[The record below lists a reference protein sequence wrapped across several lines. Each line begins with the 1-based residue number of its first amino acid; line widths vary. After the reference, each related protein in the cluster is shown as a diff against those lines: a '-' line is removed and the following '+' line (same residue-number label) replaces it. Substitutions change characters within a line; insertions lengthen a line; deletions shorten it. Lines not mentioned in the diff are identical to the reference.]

1 MTRHPIHR
9 PQRQLA
15 RQRGITLIVG
25 LIMLVLITLLAV
37 TTFNMGR
44 SGIQVV
50 SNMQAKAEGETAA
63 RQVIEETI
71 SSTRFFDT
79 PNDSLANPCNGEANT
94 RCVDVNGDGTQD
106 VKVALTPAPAC
117 VRARPVMNTEL
128 NVTVADDVGC
138 ALGAA
143 QSFGV
148 AGSVTGE
155 SLCADSL
162 WELHAVATDTVTE
175 ATTEVTQGVAVRVA
189 RDDVETSCPAP

>member
-1 MTRHPIHR
+1 MRRHPSHR
-9 PQRQLA
+9 PQPQLA

-79 PNDSLANPCNGEANT
+79 PNDSLANPCNDEPNT
-94 RCVDVNGDGTQD
+94 RCVDVNGDGAQD
-106 VKVALTPAPAC
+106 VKVALTPAPTC
-117 VRARPVMNTEL
+117 LRAKPVMNSQL
-128 NVTVADDVGC
+128 RLDQPNDVGC

-189 RDDVETSCPAP
+189 RDDIETSCPAP

>member
-1 MTRHPIHR
+1 MRRIHP
-9 PQRQLA
+9 RQPLA
-15 RQRGITLIVG
+15 RQRGATLIVG
-25 LIMLVLITLLAV
+25 LIMLVLITLLAL
-37 TTFNMGR
+37 TTYNMSR

-50 SNMQAKAEGETAA
+50 TNMQAKAQGETAA

-71 SSTRFFDT
+71 SSTQFFST
-79 PNDSLANPCNGEANT
+79 PTNALNQPCDGELNT

-117 VRARPVMNTEL
+117 LRARSVMNTQL
-128 NVTVADDVGC
+128 NVSDSEDVGC
-138 ALGAA
+138 ALGAS

-155 SLCADSL
+155 SLCSDSL

-175 ATTEVTQGVAVRVA
+175 ATVEVTQGVAVRVA
-189 RDDVETSCPAP
+189 RDDVETSCPN

>member
-1 MTRHPIHR
+1 MRPIPPHR
-9 PQRQLA
+9 TPL
-15 RQRGITLIVG
+15 RQRGATLIVG
-25 LIMLVLITLLAV
+25 LIMLVLITLLAL
-37 TTFNMGR
+37 TTYNMSR

-71 SSTRFFDT
+71 SSTQFFST
-79 PNDSLANPCNGEANT
+79 PGNALKDPCNGEPNT
-94 RCVDVNGDGTQD
+94 RCVDVNGDGTDD

-117 VRARPVMNTEL
+117 VRARSVMNTQLDVSNEE
-128 NVTVADDVGC
+128 DVGC
-138 ALGAA
+138 ALGAS

-175 ATTEVTQGVAVRVA
+175 ASVEVTQGVAVRVA
-189 RDDVETSCPAP
+189 RDDIETSCPT